1 MLTRGFIIGKI
12 VDNIAGLKYQVQTRN
27 KLGMFDLTKFTEDF
41 FKEALNTI
49 YDLDLINLNADH
61 SNNPGIDLG
70 DEAKKIAY
78 QITSTKTTGKVKDTL
93 EVLTQAQ
100 TTVYTLIKVFIVNE
114 KQSKYTIPR
123 SLKTKANFDPKR
135 DILDLDDLLKDIM
148 VLPIEKLDILYSQ
161 FIREFRIL
169 KIDFEIMDSEGNF
182 ESSLYNQ
189 LEKIPNQPPLN
200 ANKLA
205 DRFDDEVSFKT
216 VKKLYTTMQRIPRVT
231 RELLAIIAERGTK
244 RRFNHTREE
253 WGIFP
258 KTLANI
264 LRVDLKDIEAE
275 LLILL
280 DAELIYWG
288 EDDINEQLHY
298 FAALYYETINEV
310 VDWAKANDIPVK
322 TLFNTMDFT
331 VMDI

>member
-1 MLTRGFIIGKI
+1 MLTRGLIIGKI
-12 VDNIAGLKYQVQTRN
+12 VDDIASLKYQVQTRN

-41 FKEALNTI
+41 FGEALNTV
-49 YDLDLINLNADH
+49 YDLDLINLNAGR

-70 DEAKKIAY
+70 DEGKKIAY
-78 QITSTKTTGKVKDTL
+78 QITSTKTGGKVKDTL

-100 TTVYTLIKVFIVNE
+100 TTMYTSIKVFIVNE
-114 KQSKYTIPR
+114 KQSKYRIPR
-123 SLKTKANFDPKR
+123 NLKTKADFDPKR
-135 DILDLDDLLKDIM
+135 DIVDLDDLLKDIM
-148 VLPIEKLDILYSQ
+148 VLPIEKLDVLYSQ
-161 FIREFRIL
+161 FVREFRIL
-169 KIDFEIMDSEGNF
+169 KIDFEIMDSKGNF

-205 DRFDDEVSFKT
+205 DRFDDEVSLQSI
-216 VKKLYTTMQRIPRVT
+216 KKLYETMQRIPRVT
-231 RELLAIIAERGTK
+231 RELLAIIVERGTK
-244 RRFNHTREE
+244 RQFNHTRAE

-258 KTLANI
+258 KTLANL
-264 LRVDLKDIEAE
+264 LRVDLKEIEAE

-288 EDDINEQLHY
+288 EDYINEELFH

-310 VDWAKANDIPVK
+310 VDWAKANGISVK

-331 VMDI
+331 VMDS